1 MKSEIERGRSRHAM
15 KALLRLCASVALF
28 GTATAL
34 MLGGVISPAYSQLNG
49 FIYNNGTYT
58 TLSNPSGTNT
68 LAFGINNLGQVVGSY
83 NTIPNCACG
92 NYQYGFLYSNGTYTT
107 LNKSGGTSPATE
119 AFGINDAGL
128 IVGMFRNAA
137 GTADYGFLYNNGS
150 YTTLSA
156 PAAPINTW
164 ATDINN
170 FRSDRRV
177 N

>member
-1 MKSEIERGRSRHAM
+1 MGSRSAAPNDTHA
-15 KALLRLCASVALF
+15 S
-28 GTATAL
+28 
-34 MLGGVISPAYSQLNG
+34 
-49 FIYNNGTYT
+49 
-58 TLSNPSGTNT
+58 
-68 LAFGINNLGQVVGSY
+68 GINNSGQIVGTY
-83 NTIPNCACG
+83 NTG
-92 NYQYGFLYSNGTYTT
+92 SGLFGFLYSNGTYTT
-107 LNKSGGTSPATE
+107 LNNSGGTSPATE
-119 AFGINDAGL
+119 AFGIDDAGL